1 MWIVGFFI
9 FMIFEDKVVHVLP
22 VFSDLP
28 LIKKM
33 KPSVVMTAGF
43 LYRHPFNRAIQ

>member
-1 MWIVGFFI
+1 MVR
-9 FMIFEDKVVHVLP
+9 VLP
-22 VFSDLP
+22 VSSELQ

-43 LYRHPFNRAIQ
+43 LYRHPFNIAVQ